1 MSDIDKHPRAECL
14 LELQSLVSDKLDPMS
29 EKLTVLTTLVQS
41 MVDTTTALDATVR
54 GKNLDN
60 GLVLQA
66 AQTVAEV
73 KAVNKRLDNMLT
85 SITSSE
91 KDTKTTLVELNKVVH
106 GWAKPIMG
114 WLIGAYIALFSSMFA
129 LVKWVH
135 SQLAAI
141 EASIK

>member
-129 LVKWVH
+129 LVKWVD